1 MLLVDVLGL
10 KDRQVVTVDWLKMR
24 GTDSVRLWRKKDD
37 YSTINIHF
45 APIGSFEAFMDE
57 EENHYEE

>member
-1 MLLVDVLGL
+1 
-10 KDRQVVTVDWLKMR
+10 MR

-37 YSTINIHF
+37 YSTINIDF

-57 EENHYEE
+57 EENQYEE